1 MLTFKVSQKIT
12 FLPIPGKDPA
22 TGDQLVYAQ
31 RTGNILRL
39 SEKYVASLRQ
49 NQFLDMP
56 AQLIQILVRN
66 ELIVP
71 AAEDEAAAVLCRQAA
86 YQQDDQG
93 YDPIQLAQLPDQ
105 HLLGLARKL
114 NLI

>member
-1 MLTFKVSQKIT
+1 MLTFKISQKIT
-12 FLPIPGKDPA
+12 FLAIPGKDPIA
-22 TGDQLVYAQ
+22 GDKLVYSQ

-39 SEKYVASLRQ
+39 SENYVALLRQ

-71 AAEDEAAAVLCRQAA
+71 AIEDEATAVLSRQAA
-86 YQQDDQG
+86 YQQDNQG
-93 YDPIQLAQLPDQ
+93 YDFLQLAQLPD
-105 HLLGLARKL
+105 HDLLDLARKSK
-114 NLI
+114 LI